1 MKRVVGVLVFLAL
14 VVLGAV
20 AWVMHEMDLEM
31 NKSKV
36 MEAQILEWHVDNR
49 GIVLTVEAG
58 GNFYRLHTNAILINI
73 SKPVEIIFYGETPV
87 AIMQE
92 NETYAVLDWE
102 KLRTLEKMPRV
113 RQKVS

>member
-1 MKRVVGVLVFLAL
+1 MRWVKVLVFLAL

-31 NKSKV
+31 SKTRV
-36 MEAQILEWHVDNR
+36 VEAQILNWYIDNKN
-49 GIVLTVEAG
+49 IVLTVEAG
-58 GNFYRLHTNAILINI
+58 GKFYRLHTNATLINI

-113 RQKVS
+113 RQ